1 MIAPRP
7 SGFAR
12 HRVLRSVRNRRRSL
26 PAGSHIRILLLER
39 LDAVGAAA
47 QDALA
52 RVVALRGA
60 GDTVRAI
67 VVGGDRA
74 VADCAPTESATGVV
88 RVVDDAACRAA
99 VRGHYSRSAPD
110 LAIVASA
117 GQAPL
122 EAWLPPG
129 ARCAWWP
136 TALLAPEDARMKWGE
151 VPALNPPD
159 PADIIDRAIAD
170 SPRGGRTLLPLWDG
184 DYVLLAGPLEG
195 AAGGGA
201 LEAFAAVAGEYD
213 AHDFVVLAD
222 PQPEFESRARALGIG
237 PRVHFAGPAPR
248 EAEHAWL
255 SSASAVLIAGNAP
268 FSAGMLLRALAHRAP
283 VLPIG
288 SDGVPGIVAR
298 WLSRNGYAPVPQD
311 VGAGARLEAVLRHPS
326 ETSEAIGR
334 GVALATARTPQA
346 LNRRVV
352 EALALLGR
360 DAAAA

>member
-1 MIAPRP
+1 M
-7 SGFAR
+7 
-12 HRVLRSVRNRRRSL
+12 
-26 PAGSHIRILLLER
+26 
-39 LDAVGAAA
+39 DAVGAAA
-47 QDALA
+47 QDVLA

-74 VADCAPTESATGVV
+74 VADGTPAESATGVR
-88 RVVDDAACRAA
+88 RVVDDAACGACVRALFP
-99 VRGHYSRSAPD
+99 RSAPD

-117 GQAPL
+117 GEAPL
-122 EAWLPPG
+122 QDWLPPG
-129 ARCAWWP
+129 TRCAWWP
-136 TALLAPEDARMKWGE
+136 TALLAPQDTRMRWRQ
-151 VPALNPPD
+151 VPALNSPEPTD
-159 PADIIDRAIAD
+159 VLDCSIAE

-184 DYVLLAGPLEG
+184 DYVLAAGPLEG
-195 AAGGGA
+195 ASGVAA

-222 PQPEFESRARALGIG
+222 PQPEFEVRARALGIG
-237 PRVHFAGPAPR
+237 PRVHFAGAARR

-255 SSASAVLIAGNAP
+255 GSASALLIAGNAP
-268 FSAGMLLRALAHRAP
+268 LSAAMLLRAMARRAP
-283 VLPIG
+283 VLPMG

-298 WLSRNGYAPVPQD
+298 WLDGNDYAAAPQ
-311 VGAGARLEAVLRHPS
+311 GGGSGEWLEAVLRRSPA
-326 ETSEAIGR
+326 TVEAIGR
-334 GVALATARTPQA
+334 GLALVAARPPQA